1 MAAKGQA
8 GPVLAVGLGRG
19 GAGKSVALA
28 ELTWRAQAQGREVIV
43 ADADARSRTL
53 SGLFPDAIAPE
64 SEEMPDVAAF
74 FTGLLNRMVKEKRS
88 AVVDLGGGDRSL
100 VEYGRDLKLVE
111 FCQRV
116 GIEPVAIYCLGPDAE
131 DLRHVVTLWDGG
143 FFRPKRAVLLL
154 NEGIIRAGQTT
165 VGAFE
170 RTMSSPDFERIVK
183 EGAVPLLFTRLPVMD
198 QVRLGGGF
206 YAVQGLDPVESFM
219 VESWAEELEARRA
232 KVGVAAWL
240 P

>member
-1 MAAKGQA
+1 MAKGQP

-19 GAGKSVALA
+19 GGGKSTALA
-28 ELTWRAQAQGREVIV
+28 EMVWRAKAQGRDVVV

-53 SGLFPDAIAPE
+53 SGLFPEAIQPD

-111 FCQRV
+111 FCRRV
-116 GIEPVAIYCLGPDAE
+116 GIQPVAIYCLGPDAE

-143 FFRPKRAVLLL
+143 FFRPERAVLLL
-154 NEGIIRAGQTT
+154 NEGVIRQGQTT

-183 EGAVPLLFTRLPVMD
+183 EGAVPVLFTRLPVM
-198 QVRLGGGF
+198 QPVLAGGGF
-206 YAVQGLDPVESFM
+206 YAVQGLDPVESFQC
-219 VESWAEELEARRA
+219 ESWCEELEARRVKA
-232 KVGVAAWL
+232 GIASWM